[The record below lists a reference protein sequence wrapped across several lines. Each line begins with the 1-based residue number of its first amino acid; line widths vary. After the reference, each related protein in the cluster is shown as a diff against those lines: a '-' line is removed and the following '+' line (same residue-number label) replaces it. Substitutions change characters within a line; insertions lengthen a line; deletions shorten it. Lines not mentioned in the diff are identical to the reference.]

1 MSSTTLQK
9 ENQKR
14 RVATRAGAIGNF
26 IEFYDFSLYGF
37 FAVFFAAQFF
47 PSLSPTAG
55 LLAAFGVYGGAFVMR
70 PIGAIV
76 FGHVADRLGRKKAL
90 VAAVIMMSGATACIG
105 LLPTYATIGIAAPA
119 LLLLMRLT
127 QAFSAGGEQSGAYV
141 MVLEHA
147 PINRRGRAGGALV
160 VAVMG
165 GVVSGIVIS
174 LFMESTVSAEAMSSW
189 GWRVPFLVALPLGLL
204 GLYLRLKL
212 EESEMF
218 TSAANAVRDAVD
230 KGHVKKSAPL
240 AQAFRTQKKGMLV
253 LFVWVALVSLV
264 GYLLIGF
271 MATLLVKFE
280 GYTQREALS
289 MLAIA
294 FIISMP
300 IVWVICRTADKISRK
315 TFAGILAAVF
325 IVLPVPAF
333 LLLGG
338 GPVAATF
345 ALVLWVLGMYPM
357 NLAAGFL
364 VVELFPTEI
373 RASASAFPYQLGF
386 AIFGGTAPFVATWLS
401 TSYSTTAVGYYA
413 TAVAIV
419 GLAIAIWGVPNA
431 RKMDTTSIEHEA
443 IGGQETF
450 EETSGLNA
458 NTKV

>member
-1 MSSTTLQK
+1 MSTTTLQK
-9 ENQKR
+9 ESQKR

-47 PSLSPTAG
+47 PALSPTAG

-70 PIGAIV
+70 PVGAIV

-90 VAAVIMMSGATACIG
+90 VVAVILMSGATACIG

-119 LLLLMRLT
+119 LLLILRLT

-165 GVVSGIVIS
+165 GVVSGIAVS
-174 LFMESTVSAEAMSSW
+174 LFMESTVSTEAMAAW
-189 GWRVPFLVALPLGLL
+189 GWRIPFLVALPLGLL

-218 TSAANAVRDAVD
+218 TSAAAAVRTAVE
-230 KGHVKKSAPL
+230 KGQAKRSAPL

-280 GYTQREALS
+280 GYAQREALS

-294 FIISMP
+294 FVISMP
-300 IVWVICRTADKISRK
+300 IVWIICRAADKISRK
-315 TFAGILAAVF
+315 TFAGILAGAF

-338 GPVAATF
+338 GPVGATF
-345 ALVLWVLGMYPM
+345 ALVLWIIGMYPM

-364 VVELFPTEI
+364 VVELFPTDI

-413 TAVAIV
+413 TSVAIV

-431 RKMDTTSIEHEA
+431 RKMDTISIEREV
-443 IGGQETF
+443 IDGQETS
-450 EETSGLNA
+450 EGTSGFKA